1 MDNPIG
7 SPIAVIAHGAQHCGD
22 AALAAPGE
30 TRDTPMQNL
39 SQRRPSPDG
48 MDQRI
53 LKCFSARLAGHI
65 HLNAKLHEDPRPLLV
80 CDKKSVELRQ

>member
-1 MDNPIG
+1 
-7 SPIAVIAHGAQHCGD
+7 
-22 AALAAPGE
+22 
-30 TRDTPMQNL
+30 MQNL
-39 SQRRPSPDG
+39 SERRPSPDG

-53 LKCFSARLAGHI
+53 FKCFSARLAGHI